1 VLLRIGAAAGLLADH
16 HSSMKPDVDGTWQFV
31 KNKNPARDKG
41 KGKGNVAAADGTRD
55 SGVLWGSRTPEW
67 ACPLCYHTQNW
78 ACRIKCQGCEKPA
91 PMAIRQRAQANNDR
105 AIKAFAAAQA
115 ASSGGSGGKGGK
127 GKGKSTGTGQQ
138 GSGPKGTPKADTAVG
153 EDTAQSN
160 FAALEVV
167 VSECTRR
174 VAASLEFYPELA
186 DVAKAQLEQAK
197 QDLADAATKP
207 VSPGQV
213 GAAERKLRAIRTSIT
228 EFQAEIVEAEANRDS
243 WAEWAI
249 DRKAKVVESE
259 SAAETAEKDLERIRL
274 KFACGGGPSSTQ
286 DGQTTMLQ
294 AMLGQFA
301 GMAKNDLKTQ
311 AIIQNMLGQASEL
324 AASYAKFDAA
334 AEVSRMEVE
343 TSGDSSPE
351 EDAAIALEAQR
362 VEIAREKQADADERK
377 GELDKQRW
385 EEHTKKLEEELEA
398 ANANFKAKIAALG
411 HGPENASARDL
422 ATDEFRNFCVEN
434 SRCVR
439 RKRG

>member
-1 VLLRIGAAAGLLADH
+1 MLLRIGAAAGLLDEH
-16 HSSMKPDVDGTWQFV
+16 HTSMKPDVDGTWQYV
-31 KNKNPARDKG
+31 YNKNPARDKG
-41 KGKGNVAAADGTRD
+41 KGKGNDAAADGARD
-55 SGVLWGSRTPEW
+55 NCVLYGSRTPEW
-67 ACPLCYHTQNW
+67 ACPVCYHTRNW
-78 ACRIKCQGCEKPA
+78 ASRIKCQGFAKPA

-105 AIKAFAAAQA
+105 AITAYAAAQA
-115 ASSGGSGGKGGK
+115 APAVGSGGKGGK
-127 GKGKSTGTGQQ
+127 GKGKSAGSGQQ

-174 VAASLEFYPELA
+174 VAACLEFFPDLA
-186 DVAKAQLEQAK
+186 DVAKVQLEQAK

-213 GAAERKLRAIRTSIT
+213 GAAERKLRTIRTSISSL
-228 EFQAEIVEAEANRDS
+228 QAEIVEAEANRDS

-249 DRKAKVVESE
+249 ERKAKVVECE
-259 SAAETAEKDLERIRL
+259 SAAEIAEKDLERIRL
-274 KFACGGGPSSTQ
+274 KFACGGGPSATQ

-301 GMAKNDLKTQ
+301 GMAKNDVKTQ
-311 AIIQNMLGQASEL
+311 AIIQCMLGQATEL

-343 TSGDSSPE
+343 TSGDSCPE
-351 EDAAIALEAQR
+351 VEAAIALEAQR

-377 GELDKQRW
+377 GELDKAEVGGAHQETRRRVGCG
-385 EEHTKKLEEELEA
+385 KRELQGQDCGA
-398 ANANFKAKIAALG
+398 G
-411 HGPENASARDL
+411 TWP
-422 ATDEFRNFCVEN
+422 
-434 SRCVR
+434 
-439 RKRG
+439 